1 MLVIDRGL
9 RPIGLS
15 LVVLALGAAPA
26 LAQEEPAGPI
36 ATASAS
42 APPTPSVQTA
52 PQQIGAVE
60 DEDPAGPPV
69 RDNKIHGMVSAGVGT
84 NGYRE
89 GSVFVDA
96 PLPNGGDVA
105 IAVDSA
111 QSQYGRSHK

>member
-9 RPIGLS
+9 LPIGLS

-26 LAQEEPAGPI
+26 LAQEASAGPI
-36 ATASAS
+36 STAAAS
-42 APPTPSVQTA
+42 APPTPVAQAA
-52 PQQIGAVE
+52 PQQIGVVE
-60 DEDPAGPPV
+60 DEDPAGPPL

-89 GSVFVDA
+89 GSVFIDA

-105 IAVDSA
+105 IAVDST